1 MPYTKVR
8 QEKGWLD
15 RLNQNDS
22 DNNII
27 DSGWDTTGIV
37 YTNGFENTPSNP
49 LQYRIVKFGASGLTL
64 LMISGYF
71 VLTSKTGAIKA
82 GTVVNIATMPKTVFE
97 LSNNSVGH
105 VKSIIGREFLN
116 NNAGVLEIGLS
127 ATGQLSINTRADE
140 GINSTFFIDTIFVV
154 NAV

>member
-1 MPYTKVR
+1 
-8 QEKGWLD
+8 
-15 RLNQNDS
+15 
-22 DNNII
+22 
-27 DSGWDTTGIV
+27 
-37 YTNGFENTPSNP
+37 
-49 LQYRIVKFGASGLTL
+49 
-64 LMISGYF
+64 MISGYF